1 MPEQTSEVT
10 ISAAGETYTF
20 SAETFFQGNRFLVE
34 SLVEAALGD
43 STGETALDLFCG
55 VGLFTVPL
63 ARRFK
68 QVIGVESNDKAVD
81 FAEKNA
87 ARIDATNVRFVRQG
101 VHKFLAEHRLEKT
114 DFVLIDPPRV
124 GAEKGTI
131 KDIVR
136 LKPKQVSYVS
146 CEPAIL
152 ARDLRTL
159 VDGGYQIESI
169 TALDL
174 FPQTHHVET
183 VVRLIRD

>member
-1 MPEQTSEVT
+1 M
-10 ISAAGETYTF
+10 GESYTF
-20 SAETFFQGNRFLVE
+20 SAETFFQGNRFLVA
-34 SLVEAALGD
+34 SLIEAALGD

-63 ARRFK
+63 SRRFK

-87 ARIDATNVRFVRQG
+87 ARINAANARFVRQS
-101 VHKFLAEHRLEKT
+101 VHKFLAGHRLENT
-114 DFVLIDPPRV
+114 DFVLIDPPRA
-124 GAEKGTI
+124 GAEKEVI
-131 KDIVR
+131 KNIVR
-136 LKPKQVSYVS
+136 LKPKQISYVS

-159 VDGGYQIESI
+159 ADGGYEIESI

-183 VVRLIRD
+183 VVRLNRI